1 MPLLTFH
8 VLMQSI
14 FYLLLSADVDRKAKE
29 SFLCRLIRW
38 MCVGVYG
45 FLVLILRS
53 CLDSDQSL

>member
-8 VLMQSI
+8 VLMHSI

-29 SFLCRLIRW
+29 SFLWRLIRW
-38 MCVGVYG
+38 ICVGVYG